1 MVVNIKYSCLFLFF
15 NFFTPQFAVVG
26 RSVAP
31 AFLLLGE
38 WREQEGSTSRE
49 SNVMGYIIILFP
61 NYLRVTAPKKRYWL
75 WDFDGFSTFG
85 RFFWINLQYRRKQG
99 HQLGVWGNSLRIWK
113 TPFCGLQCFTPFYS
127 CKKKIRKKLIPRY

>member
-1 MVVNIKYSCLFLFF
+1 MSVSILQFF
-15 NFFTPQFAVVG
+15 HTTVCSGRQERSSGVFIVG
-26 RSVAP
+26 GV
-31 AFLLLGE
+31 G
-38 WREQEGSTSRE
+38 EQEGSTSRE

-113 TPFCGLQCFTPFYS
+113 VPFCGLQCFTPFYS
-127 CKKKIRKKLIPRY
+127 CKKKTGKN